1 VLWWVGLY
9 TRAAPADAAAG
20 RYAEVQSDLHEQAT
34 TALADGVPRAQLNRE
49 IVGRVVRGVPADLA
63 WRLDSELAPGRLRW
77 HLQHPTTVHT
87 LALLVLVPL
96 ALTADRMREHVD
108 RWTAAGAVGLA
119 AVVGCAGVVGF
130 SMVSFAHL
138 RPGSTGWTS
147 GRAVRA
153 FLVGAMSFCWALSG
167 VWRFVPTPLAEVSTV
182 AWVGF
187 GAALLAYLVAR
198 AAQLTCRI
206 ARLDVR
212 KISS

>member
-1 VLWWVGLY
+1 M
-9 TRAAPADAAAG
+9 
-20 RYAEVQSDLHEQAT
+20 
-34 TALADGVPRAQLNRE
+34 VP
-49 IVGRVVRGVPADLA
+49 
-63 WRLDSELAPGRLRW
+63 
-77 HLQHPTTVHT
+77 
-87 LALLVLVPL
+87 
-96 ALTADRMREHVD
+96 
-108 RWTAAGAVGLA
+108 
-119 AVVGCAGVVGF
+119 
-130 SMVSFAHL
+130 FAHL